1 MLQRFFVKS
10 TGVAPL
16 RIGVKERQVREPVS
30 IRNPFSQV
38 MYGHEGSTSRSQM
51 SGSIGRLLT

>member
-1 MLQRFFVKS
+1 MLRGFFVKS

-16 RIGVKERQVREPVS
+16 RIGVKKRQVREPAS

-38 MYGHEGSTSRSQM
+38 M
-51 SGSIGRLLT
+51 